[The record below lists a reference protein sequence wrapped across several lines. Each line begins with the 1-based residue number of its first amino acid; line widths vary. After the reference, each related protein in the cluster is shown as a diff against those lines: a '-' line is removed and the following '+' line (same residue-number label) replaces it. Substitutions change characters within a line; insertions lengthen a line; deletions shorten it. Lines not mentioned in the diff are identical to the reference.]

1 MFCPDCG
8 KEIPAGSKFCP
19 DCGKSFGA
27 APNAPNTAS
36 GPAEQQADASDVE
49 KNKGMA
55 ILAYI
60 LFFIPLLTGDHK
72 TSPFVKYHTN
82 QAIVLW
88 LAAIAVYI
96 ALTIIIMIF
105 AFVLPWGLW
114 KFIRIIFYLV
124 RYAPLV
130 LGIIGIINAVQG
142 QMKPLP
148 IIGNKFTILK

>member
-8 KEIPAGSKFCP
+8 KEVPAGGKFCP
-19 DCGKSFGA
+19 ACGKSFGSE
-27 APNAPNTAS
+27 PNAAS
-36 GPAEQQADASDVE
+36 GPAAPQADANDAE

-88 LAAIAVYI
+88 LAAIVCFI
-96 ALTIIIMIF
+96 AITILISIF
-105 AFVLPWGLW
+105 AFIIPWGLW
-114 KFIRIIFYLV
+114 RIIRILFYLL

-130 LGIIGIINAVQG
+130 LGILGIINAANG

-148 IIGNKFTILK
+148 VIGKFTILK

>member
-19 DCGKSFGA
+19 GCGKSFGA
-27 APNAPNTAS
+27 APNTAS
-36 GPAEQQADASDVE
+36 GSGPAGPQADASDVE

-114 KFIRIIFYLV
+114 KFLRIIFYLV

-148 IIGNKFTILK
+148 VIGQITIIK